1 MDALP
6 AGQMCLFN
14 TIASLKPII
23 QFDLGLDAEQSG
35 NTDLAARYFT
45 ETVNLASQDHN
56 YHLHFLSL
64 GHLANTQA
72 SQSHLHLARQTH
84 EHALSLYTT
93 GSASPY
99 ASLAHAGLSALHYEW
114 GDLAAVEQHLNK
126 GLPLARSW
134 NHWESLVPLTL
145 TSARLEYRRGNV
157 DRAISILD
165 ELKAPPLEVMHLT
178 LEAYTALLRSYN
190 SDQASASSWLTAK
203 VTPSTLE
210 PSPANETALLDV
222 ARLMASLQ
230 RLDDAIVLI
239 QKIIRAA
246 ESGGRIHTLIQA
258 KTVLARI
265 MALKGNT
272 SDAVACLMEVLQL
285 AAPEGYIS
293 TFVGEGETMR
303 QLLNDSKRKVP
314 AGLRNYVERV
324 LMGFGVSENQA
335 IKREAGNS
343 SDLSEREKE
352 ILTLIAEGLSN
363 QQIAARLVI
372 SITTVKTHVG
382 NIFNKLGVTSRTQA
396 LARADG
402 LGLLPRR

>member
-1 MDALP
+1 
-6 AGQMCLFN
+6 
-14 TIASLKPII
+14 
-23 QFDLGLDAEQSG
+23 
-35 NTDLAARYFT
+35 
-45 ETVNLASQDHN
+45 
-56 YHLHFLSL
+56 
-64 GHLANTQA
+64 
-72 SQSHLHLARQTH
+72 
-84 EHALSLYTT
+84 
-93 GSASPY
+93 
-99 ASLAHAGLSALHYEW
+99 
-114 GDLAAVEQHLNK
+114 
-126 GLPLARSW
+126 
-134 NHWESLVPLTL
+134 
-145 TSARLEYRRGNV
+145 
-157 DRAISILD
+157 
-165 ELKAPPLEVMHLT
+165 
-178 LEAYTALLRSYN
+178 
-190 SDQASASSWLTAK
+190 
-203 VTPSTLE
+203 
-210 PSPANETALLDV
+210 
-222 ARLMASLQ
+222 
-230 RLDDAIVLI
+230 
-239 QKIIRAA
+239 
-246 ESGGRIHTLIQA
+246 
-258 KTVLARI
+258 

-293 TFVGEGETMR
+293 TFVDEGETMR

>member
-1 MDALP
+1 
-6 AGQMCLFN
+6 
-14 TIASLKPII
+14 
-23 QFDLGLDAEQSG
+23 
-35 NTDLAARYFT
+35 
-45 ETVNLASQDHN
+45 
-56 YHLHFLSL
+56 
-64 GHLANTQA
+64 
-72 SQSHLHLARQTH
+72 
-84 EHALSLYTT
+84 
-93 GSASPY
+93 
-99 ASLAHAGLSALHYEW
+99 
-114 GDLAAVEQHLNK
+114 
-126 GLPLARSW
+126 
-134 NHWESLVPLTL
+134 
-145 TSARLEYRRGNV
+145 
-157 DRAISILD
+157 
-165 ELKAPPLEVMHLT
+165 MHLT